1 MYDHVLVP
9 TDGSASV
16 RQAVVHGTAIAARFD
31 ATLHALSVIPEGPYG
46 SLEGEHARAELE
58 ANADR
63 AVERVETEATRK
75 GVSVVTE
82 VRRGVPD
89 EEILAYVDDNAI
101 DMVVMGTHGREGID
115 RMLVGSVT
123 ETIVRNAEVPVVTV
137 RVSDGVSIATGAE
150 AVRVAVEELGSR
162 GHADPTPEG
171 EPHRTSGSWIVPVQT
186 ADGRVH
192 VHVDASTGET
202 RVARLDG

>member
-16 RQAVVHGTAIAARFD
+16 RQAVVHGSAIAARFD

-46 SLEGEHARAELE
+46 SLEGERALAKLE
-58 ANADR
+58 DDAER
-63 AVERVETEATRK
+63 AVERVESEVAPK
-75 GVSVVTE
+75 GVSVVTA
-82 VRRGVPD
+82 VWRGVPD
-89 EEILAYVDDNAI
+89 EEILAYADGNDVDMI
-101 DMVVMGTHGREGID
+101 VMGTHGREGID

-137 RVSDGVSIATGAE
+137 RVTGGVSITTGSE

-162 GHADPTPEG
+162 GYADSTPEG
-171 EPHRTSGSWIVPVQT
+171 EPHRTSGSWIVPIET
-186 ADGRVH
+186 ADGRIH